1 MLSANVL
8 FLLGSERATARRI
21 REVTILQEFFSEC
34 GDPPLEVIGSEDE
47 FLTWYHR
54 SKRATPA
61 DRVVRMF
68 RLVWKFALQ
77 LEITH
82 DDCPWKSVDFSKGR
96 LQMEAVD
103 VVDAFAPSQLKDLTQ
118 ELLGISQTDS
128 LAYRCANSAAH
139 REQFRSE
146 LSHAKD
152 RSVTALRACGRLD
165 LVRPVFQL
173 DLESLLALLDVP
185 HLASVR
191 PPGRI
196 LLGHE
201 RAIALR
207 SLRAKSDH
215 LKGAIG
221 QADEP
226 AAVGQSDNLPEE
238 GVMSDRAITREDR
251 QRAIAIPTIP
261 SKPIFLTL
269 QEVAELTGIKIGR
282 RGKNREQLQTDW
294 LRESG
299 IPFWTNAR
307 GRPIIARAAIE
318 GRTSEQEAT
327 PKKWHPKVLTLR

>member
-1 MLSANVL
+1 MPKKDSRPAGMRARRNRDGTSTFYMVRPDGEKLILGQDLRIACSRWLEEQHARTKAVSPRTALS
-8 FLLGSERATARRI
+8 LLDAFGKCSLPLDSEQATARRI

-34 GDPPLEVIGSEDE
+34 GDPPLDVIGSEHE
-47 FLTWYHR
+47 FLAWYQR

-61 DRVVRMF
+61 DRVVRML

-103 VVDAFAPSQLKDLTQ
+103 VVDAFASSQLKELTQ
-118 ELLGISQTDS
+118 ELLGNSQTES

-139 REQFRSE
+139 REQLRSE
-146 LSHAKD
+146 LIHAKD

-173 DLESLLALLDVP
+173 DLESLLALLDLP

-215 LKGAIG
+215 LMGAIG
-221 QADEP
+221 QADELT
-226 AAVGQSDNLPEE
+226 AVGQSDNLPEE
-238 GVMSDRAITREDR
+238 G
-251 QRAIAIPTIP
+251 
-261 SKPIFLTL
+261 L
-269 QEVAELTGIKIGR
+269 
-282 RGKNREQLQTDW
+282 
-294 LRESG
+294 
-299 IPFWTNAR
+299 
-307 GRPIIARAAIE
+307 
-318 GRTSEQEAT
+318 
-327 PKKWHPKVLTLR
+327 